1 MSVEET
7 IKQREELYGN
17 FGEAAVTMQE
27 LKKSARRHSRW
38 RLLPVDQREAIDM
51 ILHKIGRH
59 INGDHQYPDNFHDI
73 GGYAKLAEDE
83 ILRNKND

>member
-7 IKQREELYGN
+7 IKQRGELYGD
-17 FGEAAVTMQE
+17 FADAAHTMQR
-27 LKKSARRHSRW
+27 LKNAVRSHKNW
-38 RLLPVDQREAIDM
+38 DRLPTYQCEAIDM

-59 INGDHQYPDNFHDI
+59 INGDHQYVDNFHDI

-83 ILRNKND
+83 ILRGK

>member
-7 IKQREELYGN
+7 IKQRGELYGD
-17 FGEAAVTMQE
+17 FTKAARTMQQ
-27 LKKSARRHSRW
+27 LKGMV
-38 RLLPVDQREAIDM
+38 RLHDNWNSLPSYQREAIDM

>member
-7 IKQREELYGN
+7 IKQRGELYGE
-17 FGEAAVTMQE
+17 FADAASTMQD
-27 LKKSARRHSRW
+27 LKIVVRRHKNW
-38 RLLPVDQREAIDM
+38 DKLPCDQREAIDM

-59 INGDHQYPDNFHDI
+59 INGDHQYSDNFHDI

-83 ILRNKND
+83 ILRVK